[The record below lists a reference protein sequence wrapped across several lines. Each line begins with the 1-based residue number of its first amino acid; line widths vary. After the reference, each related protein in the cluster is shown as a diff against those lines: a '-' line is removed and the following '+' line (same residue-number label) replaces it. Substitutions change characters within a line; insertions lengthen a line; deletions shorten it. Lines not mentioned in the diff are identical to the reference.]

1 MGEYELTPSVMGP
14 FWTGIPLLIGV
25 TCLAKASYFLVIRR
39 HIPLAA
45 FLLSW
50 GIIVE
55 TVSYKVP
62 LVKGMDWN
70 VSQNWPGIVLANVL
84 FGVPVVAFYFAWQ
97 KETFRKFILSVSPAD
112 MISIHVCRVAG
123 AAYMYLFLTLDVPNY
138 VTLMVGVFDLVVST
152 TALPLASYVRSVGI
166 GAAKDTVRKWHIFG
180 AMDLLV
186 PFALFPFNVCGVV
199 YTPEQSLSFF
209 FQHPIANIVLFNVPL
224 AMINH
229 FLFLTQLDAMV
240 EADEKKKKK

>member
-166 GAAKDTVRKWHIFG
+166 GSERYCEKVAHLWSYGSACALCPISIQCVRCRLH
-180 AMDLLV
+180 
-186 PFALFPFNVCGVV
+186 
-199 YTPEQSLSFF
+199 T
-209 FQHPIANIVLFNVPL
+209 
-224 AMINH
+224 
-229 FLFLTQLDAMV
+229 
-240 EADEKKKKK
+240 